1 MTTKNE
7 IFEKIKNDKTII
19 YGEPIF
25 DVFLKVTSTIAPDD
39 LLSLSS
45 KELDKLSEMAIYR
58 ACLMAYTSATS
69 SDSKVGIYRY
79 NYFGI
84 YGSNANR
91 FNSNDKEL
99 SKILDFLIKNKRE
112 LSGELVLYFLGNL
125 INFSNTYNKLGNNIN
140 NLSGEQIV
148 TLIKIFIDE
157 KSQEKLD
164 QLFSS
169 DLIELLQKKENFA
182 GSLMGL
188 IPKSIGY
195 PYLEKIEN
203 FEKLVDK
210 LGGEESFIKKFAA
223 DAPSTALPLMFTK
236 LLRYVESLDFHYD
249 NYENY
254 VFKFFL
260 KNSVKYNLISSRAVV
275 WILTS
280 VVDKNSRSNQQSDP
294 LNIVSKL
301 LGENIYKLDD
311 DQIYEILSFCHKP
324 SALFA
329 IGDIFGEKNINKLN
343 PEQIRRLLSNYISED
358 SWIMVKALVNLIK
371 KYYKR
376 IDLVQDLIEKYS

>member
-25 DVFLKVTSTIAPDD
+25 DVFLKVTSTITPDD

-58 ACLMAYTSATS
+58 ACLMAYTSTS
-69 SDSKVGIYRY
+69 SDSKVGRYRY

-84 YGSNANR
+84 YGSNDNR

-99 SKILDFLIKNKRE
+99 SKILNFLIKNKRE
-112 LSGELVLYFLGNL
+112 LSGQLVLYFLGNL
-125 INFSNTYNKLGNNIN
+125 LNFSDTYNKLGNNIN
-140 NLSGEQIV
+140 NLDGEQIV
-148 TLIKIFIDE
+148 TLIRIFIDE

-188 IPKSIGY
+188 IPKSTNY

-203 FEKLVDK
+203 FDKLVER
-210 LGGEESFIKKFAA
+210 LGGEESFIKKFAENS
-223 DAPSTALPLMFTK
+223 STIFDFMFTK